1 MLSPLGPI
9 GRLST
14 PSAARSP
21 SAPPCVPTVGDG
33 QPDGSSRDRA
43 APCRTDARSA
53 VTASAAVLGR
63 RRATRCAA
71 HLQNLTASTQDS
83 CSAAR
88 ARLAVATNRLS
99 HRERRLESAGT
110 SNWQEELK
118 DGGGAQPAAAA
129 NQGRVFS
136 TTRSS
141 FGAGVGR
148 PHAPS
153 SSPCGARMAA
163 LMRWTADE
171 NTCPW
176 CRSPSC
182 QLILDPPVQL
192 YVCADY
198 PLSVCVCVCA
208 CVCACVCVCL

>member
-1 MLSPLGPI
+1 MSIRLKTTTESSERSNFDVRPQWPCPVMRPKRVAPTAPHRGTLTSDNLHDTVSSQVHKCRPLKWVGDPLSYRGAARCHAHMASHSMLSPLGPI

-21 SAPPCVPTVGDG
+21 SAPPCVPTFGDG

-88 ARLAVATNRLS
+88 ALPAVATNGRTHAVGPLTRTLVPCVAL
-99 HRERRLESAGT
+99 H
-110 SNWQEELK
+110 
-118 DGGGAQPAAAA
+118 PA
-129 NQGRVFS
+129 N
-136 TTRSS
+136 
-141 FGAGVGR
+141 
-148 PHAPS
+148 
-153 SSPCGARMAA
+153 
-163 LMRWTADE
+163 
-171 NTCPW
+171 
-176 CRSPSC
+176 
-182 QLILDPPVQL
+182 
-192 YVCADY
+192 
-198 PLSVCVCVCA
+198 
-208 CVCACVCVCL
+208 

>member
-1 MLSPLGPI
+1 MQRALPA
-9 GRLST
+9 RRHVCR
-14 PSAARSP
+14 RSP
-21 SAPPCVPTVGDG
+21 TVDLMVFLETEQLPAHGRKKRGHCISCGAWQEASDSLRGTPTV
-33 QPDGSSRDRA
+33 Q
-43 APCRTDARSA
+43 T
-53 VTASAAVLGR
+53 
-63 RRATRCAA
+63 
-71 HLQNLTASTQDS
+71 LTVSTQDS

-99 HRERRLESAGT
+99 HRERRLERAGT

-182 QLILDPPVQL
+182 QLILG
-192 YVCADY
+192 
-198 PLSVCVCVCA
+198 
-208 CVCACVCVCL
+208 